1 MGSIICDYLLP
12 ARPVPDEEPPE
23 ELGLDVLEPPVL
35 PLGRG
40 AGLDT
45 LLLRGFG
52 ELFTVGVLLPGDL
65 LGVTFGEALLS
76 PVDFFTAG

>member
-1 MGSIICDYLLP
+1 MSLIICDYFLP
-12 ARPVPDEEPPE
+12 ARPLPDEEPPE
-23 ELGLDVLEPPVL
+23 GLGLAAPEPPVL

-45 LLLRGFG
+45 LLPRGFG
-52 ELFTVGVLLPGDL
+52 ELFTVGVPLPGDL